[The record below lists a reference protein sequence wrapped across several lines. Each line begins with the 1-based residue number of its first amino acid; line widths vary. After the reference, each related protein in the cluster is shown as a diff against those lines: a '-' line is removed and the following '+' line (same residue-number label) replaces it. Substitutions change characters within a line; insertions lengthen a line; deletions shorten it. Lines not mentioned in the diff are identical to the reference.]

1 MTIPDHQAS
10 NQALEAP
17 ARNDRDQGLRPSATG
32 ACTRRIAV
40 VPGTRSSRGP
50 HGIGRRRTSRRR
62 TRDRRVW
69 VRRSRDTWAPY
80 RLPFE
85 GGPLYGWSLSE
96 SSSSGGVDP
105 RYPAPV
111 SRRGSSPEGLLR
123 LANRVAPYHLF
134 ERGRKRPV
142 SPPLLE
148 VGAVFRLGDPAL
160 AERADV
166 VLTKYVGT
174 RQRPIDPFGRVRG
187 VNHLAN
193 LQPDSRS
200 GGLHRR
206 IFRPAFNPFRDILF
220 NPRNHI
226 RRDAMV
232 LRELTSP
239 LQTPDGR
246 P

>member
-1 MTIPDHQAS
+1 MYAGRGEMRTIVADIESVLISVSPLIDERS
-10 NQALEAP
+10 VSLSALHIAP
-17 ARNDRDQGLRPSATG
+17 ALF
-32 ACTRRIAV
+32 RRIQ
-40 VPGTRSSRGP
+40 S
-50 HGIGRRRTSRRR
+50 
-62 TRDRRVW
+62 
-69 VRRSRDTWAPY
+69 
-80 RLPFE
+80 
-85 GGPLYGWSLSE
+85 
-96 SSSSGGVDP
+96 
-105 RYPAPV
+105 APV
-111 SRRGSSPEGLLR
+111 
-123 LANRVAPYHLF
+123 AF
-134 ERGRKRPV
+134 
-142 SPPLLE
+142 
-148 VGAVFRLGDPAL
+148 
-160 AERADV
+160 
-166 VLTKYVGT
+166 
-174 RQRPIDPFGRVRG
+174 QRPIDPFGRVRG